1 MADTTINL
9 TLDNDLLK
17 NIDQIAKE
25 ESQTRNELINYSI
38 KMYINQKQRLQNIN
52 ITNTTMDKNTGWTKW
67 GDGVDFSVE
76 KDDIVK
82 VNIFK
87 QTLQNKC
94 AVELPYDGVKN
105 SIYKYSFE
113 AWTKSGTREIVV
125 CFGSDKSA
133 SGNIWHPYER
143 ITITSRRKTYS
154 LEYKISNNMQTY
166 LLSFNCGGDIG
177 EFFIKI
183 ISIEMLADK
192 NNVTDEKL

>member
-9 TLDNDLLK
+9 TLDNDLLN

-25 ESQTRNELINYSI
+25 ESQTRNELINFSI
-38 KMYINQKQRLQNIN
+38 KMYINQKQRLQNI
-52 ITNTTMDKNTGWTKW
+52 TNTTTDKKIGWAKW

-76 KDDIVK
+76 KDNVVK

-105 SIYKYSFE
+105 SIYKYNFE
-113 AWTKSGTREIVV
+113 AWTSSGTREIVV

-133 SGNIWHPYER
+133 SGHIWHPYER

-154 LEYKISNNMQTY
+154 LEYKISNNMQTF
-166 LLSFNCGGDIG
+166 LLSFNCGGEIG
-177 EFFIKI
+177 EIYIKL
-183 ISIEMLADK
+183 ISIEMLTDK
-192 NNVTDEKL
+192 NNPINES